1 MPAEAIWTL
10 GFLAAISVI
19 QLTKAWELSPRNAG
33 EHDKPLN
40 RVLINALGW
49 AVLTMSGIFAVY
61 LNGLII
67 PPLVMA
73 LIWWALTRL
82 RKRFALHQFYVAAA
96 PLGVAGMVV
105 VVILFQII
113 FGDNFFG
120 LANIFP
126 ED

>member
-1 MPAEAIWTL
+1 MPVEAIWTL
-10 GFLAAISVI
+10 GFLAAITVI
-19 QLTKAWELSPRNAG
+19 QLTKAWELSPHDTG

-49 AVLTMSGIFAVY
+49 AVLIMSGIFAVY

-67 PPLVMA
+67 PPLVIAA
-73 LIWWALTRL
+73 LWLAMTRI

-96 PLGVAGMVV
+96 PLGVVGMVV
-105 VVILFQII
+105 VIILFQII